1 MKNNIINFQTPTNS
15 IFKGIS
21 FILLLLSLSLVTTSC
36 EKDTL
41 ETDEEPDITTPCEE
55 ELILDSS
62 DQQLIFNARTT
73 NNAALADH
81 DAAEVA
87 AIYKD
92 DFFILTST
100 NGLFTGK
107 EEVQGIYQSVFDGRT
122 NVLFVRTPTKITV
135 NTDWNMASEIGQ
147 WIGTWEVEEEMIEV
161 GGDYYAKWHKIDGN
175 WLLRSEV
182 YTQFD
187 CSGEV
192 VCSNEP
198 PL

>member
-1 MKNNIINFQTPTNS
+1 MKKFNLNHSTPTNS
-15 IFKGIS
+15 IFKS
-21 FILLLLSLSLVTTSC
+21 MLFIVLLLSLSLATTSC
-36 EKDTL
+36 EKDEL
-41 ETDEEPDITTPCEE
+41 DMEEEPGITTPCEE

-73 NNAALADH
+73 NNMALADQ
-81 DAAEVA
+81 DAAGLA

-147 WIGTWEVEEEMIEV
+147 WVGTWEVEEEMIEV

-192 VCSNEP
+192 VCSNKP
-198 PL
+198 AL